1 MTIRKMMNKTTNK
14 EMMSKVMCK
23 KKTEQKKAT
32 IVALTIAI
40 V

>member
-1 MTIRKMMNKTTNK
+1 MMNKTTNK

-32 IVALTIAI
+32 IVAFTIAI